1 MLETRACD
9 NYWNCTKR
17 LDNTHVPAR
26 LSSNH
31 TMDCEQKH
39 DEFGRTSEN
48 LDKLKA
54 HPRSTGRKRAR
65 DPSVRPGW
73 PAPQL
78 TCVPSHRHSFAG
90 FDRSESPHSVVTAAR
105 NKHPASQQS
114 RRPPLP
120 LAVQGGKPHNL
131 RSDY

>member
-9 NYWNCTKR
+9 NYWSCTKR

-65 DPSVRPGW
+65 DPSVRPGLAG
-73 PAPQL
+73 PTVDMRSLTPSQLCRLRQIRIAPF
-78 TCVPSHRHSFAG
+78 CC
-90 FDRSESPHSVVTAAR
+90 DRRT
-105 NKHPASQQS
+105 Q
-114 RRPPLP
+114 
-120 LAVQGGKPHNL
+120 
-131 RSDY
+131 